1 MATKNVTIT
10 KVRCLCC
17 QEDGVDAS
25 FHFLHDHLNQVHGTN
40 ISSYLEKFGEDTP
53 IMTDAVWVGFQAQA
67 RSAKITRAGTS
78 KFADIVK
85 VGRIKLKR
93 QSGDMDYTF
102 PRPSHYMYPKKGDA
116 ASRVERVARAF
127 KYRRNT
133 FIYGPAGSGKSA
145 IVRALCHDLNL
156 ESSHYPMREGLDT
169 ELYIG
174 QMAVV
179 VDEKSGLNVT
189 RFEKGKLLQ
198 DLEGRVGDDGI
209 RRGVVIL
216 LDDVD
221 RAPAAYHEVLRHC
234 LEDNAKNIFV
244 PELGVNIHL
253 HPDTMIVATANSAG
267 RGDTTGY
274 YSSVEEMDES
284 ILDRFQRVVE
294 FTFMEEEQELTIL
307 KRKFP
312 RVLEKG
318 GEDAFAKV
326 MQVSGIMRSLVSTR
340 AIFASFSHRRLV
352 QWLMSLDELIQENDD
367 QYEFSMLRES
377 AQDWCEWLDT
387 TARDVVIDRAFDVV
401 LGKR

>member
-1 MATKNVTIT
+1 MSTPTIT
-10 KVRCLCC
+10 KVKCKCC
-17 QEDGVDAS
+17 EDNGVTAS
-25 FHFLHDHLNQVHGTN
+25 FHFLHDHLRDVHSMTV
-40 ISSYLEKFGEDTP
+40 SEYLDRYGQDTP
-53 IMTDAVWVGFQAQA
+53 VVSNSVWEDFQNKSKKFQVA
-67 RSAKITRAGTS
+67 RKGTER
-78 KFADIVK
+78 FANIVR
-85 VGRIKLKR
+85 VGRIQMER
-93 QSGDMDYTF
+93 NAGDVDYTF
-102 PRPSHYMYPKKGDA
+102 PRPDHYIYPETGDA
-116 ASRVERVARAF
+116 AKRVERVARAF

-156 ESSHYPMREGLDT
+156 EASHYPMREGLDT

-174 QMAVV
+174 QMSVV
-179 VDEKSGLNVT
+179 IDEESGLNVT

-198 DLEGRVGDDGI
+198 DLEGRVGKDGV

-221 RAPAAYHEVLRHC
+221 RAPATYHEVLRHC
-234 LEDNAKNIFV
+234 LEDNARNIFV

-253 HPDTMIVATANSAG
+253 HPDTMIIATANSAG

-294 FTFMEEEQELTIL
+294 FTFMERSQEIQIL

-318 GEDAFAKV
+318 GEDPFDCI
-326 MQVSGIMRSLVSTR
+326 MQVSDIMRSMVSSGE
-340 AIFASFSHRRLV
+340 IFASFSHRRIV
-352 QWLMSLDELIQENDD
+352 QWLMSLDELIEENGET
-367 QYEFSMLRES
+367 YNHELLRES
-377 AQDWCEWLDT
+377 AQDWLEWMDET
-387 TARDVVIDRAFDVV
+387 TRGAVVKRALETV
-401 LGKR
+401 LG